1 MSLRKDLR
9 ELREA
14 EVISAETEERIQQYY
29 QQKSEESGSRLFVV
43 FGILGAILIG
53 LGIILII
60 AHNWDDLSRP
70 AKTIFAFLPLLIG
83 QSVGI
88 FTLLKRH
95 DYAVWREGSAVF
107 LFFAVGGSISL
118 VSQIYNIPG
127 NLSSFLVTWMLLVLP
142 LVYLLRSSV
151 TSLLYII
158 GSTYYAV
165 QMSYWS
171 HITPPAYNYW
181 LLLLLII
188 PYYYRLYRVHPDSNY
203 TYFHHLFL
211 PLSVVICL
219 GSLADG
225 YGILLFVAYMS
236 LFGLYYLMGNYWFKG
251 QKNDRNAYTVIG
263 SLGTV
268 IVLLI
273 LSYDSIWEEMR
284 QEILPFIKLLSA
296 PEFWAA
302 VVLSIVAGGLLLR
315 STRKHAISKLQPVAP
330 VFAVFILIYIIGL
343 YSAVAVILVNVLI
356 LLVGLAITRKGAR
369 QDHLG
374 ILNYGLLVIAALV
387 LCRFFDERLSFI
399 LRGTLFVLVGIGF
412 FFANYQILKKRKAH
426 VE

>member
-1 MSLRKDLR
+1 MSLRKDLQ

-14 EVISAETEERIQQYY
+14 EVISAEIEERIQQYY
-29 QQKSEESGSRLFVV
+29 QQKSDASGSRLFVV
-43 FGILGAILIG
+43 FGILGAILVG

-60 AHNWDDLSRP
+60 AHNWDEFPRSV
-70 AKTIFAFLPLLIG
+70 KTIFAFLPLLLG
-83 QSVGI
+83 QAIGI
-88 FTLLKRH
+88 FTLLKRN
-95 DYAVWREGSAVF
+95 DNIAWREGSAVF
-107 LFFAVGGSISL
+107 LFFAIGGSISL

-127 NLSSFLVTWMLLVLP
+127 NLSSFFFTWMLLALP

-171 HITPPAYNYW
+171 YITPPAYLYW

-188 PYYYRLYRVHPDSNY
+188 PYYYRLYRTHPDSNY
-203 TYFHHLFL
+203 TYFHDLLL
-211 PLSVVICL
+211 PLSVIICL
-219 GSLADG
+219 GTVANG
-225 YGILLFVAYMS
+225 YGVLLIIAYMS
-236 LFGLYYLMGNYWFKG
+236 LFGIYYLVGNSWSTNQKG
-251 QKNDRNAYTVIG
+251 QRTPYTYYG

-268 IVLLI
+268 VLLLI
-273 LSYDSIWEEMR
+273 MSYDSIWEEIR
-284 QEILPFIKLLSA
+284 QESLVFTELLSTT
-296 PEFWAA
+296 EFWVT
-302 VVLSIVAGGLLLR
+302 VVLSIIAGGLLLR
-315 STRKHAISKLQPVAP
+315 YVRKHSISKLPPIAP

-343 YSAVAVILVNVLI
+343 YSAVAVILVNILI
-356 LLVGLAITRKGAR
+356 LVVGLAITRKGAR

-374 ILNYGLLVIAALV
+374 ILNYGLLIIAALV

-412 FFANYQILKKRKAH
+412 FLANYQMLKKRKAH
-426 VE
+426 AE